1 MSAAAAEVCD
11 RLRGQLWNSSPR
23 RQFFRLTRAEAEAL
37 AALDISESKSR
48 HPSMQNTTPT
58 QEESK

>member
-1 MSAAAAEVCD
+1 MSTAADEALT
-11 RLRGQLWNSSPR
+11 RLRGQLRNSSAN